1 MKVLKIHD
9 LEIKLKKS
17 FKAKNISIKIKPFE
31 GVLVTVPMLVSF
43 KLAEDFVKTKIK
55 WINKNLNKVQKQE
68 QSYTFFSANN
78 SFKTRSHLINIT
90 STELSKNTVH
100 IENTNVKV
108 LISKK
113 LSISSEENQLYI
125 RNIILEIW
133 RKEAKEYLPKR
144 VKALA
149 IDHDFNYQKLTIK
162 NTKSRWG
169 SCSFDNNINLSLH
182 LMRISNELI
191 DYVILHE
198 LVHTKVKNHSSKFW
212 ETLEK
217 HCPNSKSLD
226 KELKKYSLRIF

>member
-1 MKVLKIHD
+1 MKVLRIQD

-55 WINKNLNKVQKQE
+55 WINKNLSKVQKQE

-78 SFKTRSHLINIT
+78 SFKTRSHLVNIT
-90 STELSKNTVH
+90 STELSKNTVL

-217 HCPNSKSLD
+217 HCPNSKILD

>member
-1 MKVLKIHD
+1 MKVLRIQD

-43 KLAEDFVKTKIK
+43 KIVEDFVKTKIN
-55 WINKNLNKVQKQE
+55 WINKNLDKVQKQE
-68 QSYTFFSANN
+68 QLHTFFSANN
-78 SFKTRSHLINIT
+78 SFKTRSHLVNII

-100 IENTNVKV
+100 IENSNVKV

-113 LSISSEENQLYI
+113 LSISSEENQIYI

-144 VKALA
+144 VEALA

-162 NTKSRWG
+162 NTKTRWG

-217 HCPNSKSLD
+217 HCPNSKILD

>member
-1 MKVLKIHD
+1 MKVLRIQD

-31 GVLVTVPMLVSF
+31 GILVTVPMLVSF

-68 QSYTFFSANN
+68 QSYTFFSANS
-78 SFKTRSHLINIT
+78 SFKTRSHLVNIT

-198 LVHTKVKNHSSKFW
+198 LVHTKVKNHSSKYW

-217 HCPNSKSLD
+217 HCPNSKILD

>member
-1 MKVLKIHD
+1 MKVLRIQD

-68 QSYTFFSANN
+68 QSYTFFSANS
-78 SFKTRSHLINIT
+78 SFKTRSHLVNIT

-149 IDHDFNYQKLTIK
+149 IDNDFNYQKLTIK

-198 LVHTKVKNHSSKFW
+198 LVHTKVKNHSSKF
-212 ETLEK
+212 
-217 HCPNSKSLD
+217 
-226 KELKKYSLRIF
+226 

>member
-78 SFKTRSHLINIT
+78 SFKTRYHLINIT

-113 LSISSEENQLYI
+113 LSVSSEENQLYI

-133 RKEAKEYLPKR
+133 RKEAKEYLPRR

-149 IDHDFNYQKLTIK
+149 IDHNFNYQKLTIK

-217 HCPNSKSLD
+217 HCPNSKILD

>member
-1 MKVLKIHD
+1 MKVLRIQD

-31 GVLVTVPMLVSF
+31 GILVTVPMLVSF

-68 QSYTFFSANN
+68 QSYTFFSANS
-78 SFKTRSHLINIT
+78 SFKTRSHLVNIT

-100 IENTNVKV
+100 MENTNVKV

-217 HCPNSKSLD
+217 HCPNSKILD

>member
-1 MKVLKIHD
+1 MKVLRIQD

-31 GVLVTVPMLVSF
+31 GILVTVPMLVSF

-55 WINKNLNKVQKQE
+55 WINKNLSKVQKQE

-78 SFKTRSHLINIT
+78 SFKTRSHLVNIT

-217 HCPNSKSLD
+217 HCPNSKILD

>member
-43 KLAEDFVKTKIK
+43 KLTEDFVKTKIK

-90 STELSKNTVH
+90 STELSKNTVQ

-113 LSISSEENQLYI
+113 LIISSEENQLYI

-133 RKEAKEYLPKR
+133 RKEAKEYLPRR

-149 IDHDFNYQKLTIK
+149 IDHNFNYQKLTIK

-212 ETLEK
+212 QTLEK
-217 HCPNSKSLD
+217 HCPNSKILD

>member
-113 LSISSEENQLYI
+113 LSISSEENQLYS

-133 RKEAKEYLPKR
+133 RKEAKEYLPRR

-149 IDHDFNYQKLTIK
+149 IDHNFNYQKLTIK

-217 HCPNSKSLD
+217 HCPNSKILD

>member
-90 STELSKNTVH
+90 STELSKNTVQ

-133 RKEAKEYLPKR
+133 RKEAKEYLPRR

-149 IDHDFNYQKLTIK
+149 IDHNFNYQKLTIK

-212 ETLEK
+212 QTLEK
-217 HCPNSKSLD
+217 HCPNSKILD

>member
-1 MKVLKIHD
+1 MKVLRIQD

-78 SFKTRSHLINIT
+78 SFKTRSHLVNIT

-133 RKEAKEYLPKR
+133 KKEAKEYLPKR

-149 IDHDFNYQKLTIK
+149 IDNDFNYQKLTIK

-217 HCPNSKSLD
+217 HCPNSKILD
-226 KELKKYSLRIF
+226 KELKKYTLRIF

>member
-1 MKVLKIHD
+1 MKVLRIQD

-43 KLAEDFVKTKIK
+43 KIAEDFVKTKIN
-55 WINKNLNKVQKQE
+55 WINKNLDKVQKQE
-68 QSYTFFSANN
+68 QLHTFFSANN
-78 SFKTRSHLINIT
+78 SFKTRSHLVNII

-100 IENTNVKV
+100 IENSNVKV

-113 LSISSEENQLYI
+113 LSISSEENQIYI

-144 VKALA
+144 VEALA

-162 NTKSRWG
+162 NTKTRWG

-217 HCPNSKSLD
+217 HCPNSKILD

>member
-1 MKVLKIHD
+1 MKVLRIQD

-31 GVLVTVPMLVSF
+31 GILVTVPMLVSF

-78 SFKTRSHLINIT
+78 SFKTRSHLVNIT

-217 HCPNSKSLD
+217 HCPNSKILD

>member
-217 HCPNSKSLD
+217 HCPNSKILD

>member
-1 MKVLKIHD
+1 MKVLRIQD

-78 SFKTRSHLINIT
+78 SFKTRSHLVNIT

-133 RKEAKEYLPKR
+133 KKEAKEYLPKR

-217 HCPNSKSLD
+217 HCPNSKILD
-226 KELKKYSLRIF
+226 KELKKYTLRIF

>member
-90 STELSKNTVH
+90 STELSKNTVN

-133 RKEAKEYLPKR
+133 RKEAKEYLPRR

-149 IDHDFNYQKLTIK
+149 IDHNFNYQKLTIK

-217 HCPNSKSLD
+217 HCPNSKILD

>member
-1 MKVLKIHD
+1 MKVLRIQD

-31 GVLVTVPMLVSF
+31 GILVTVPMLVSF

-78 SFKTRSHLINIT
+78 SFKTRSHLVNIT

-198 LVHTKVKNHSSKFW
+198 LVHTKVKNHSSKYW

-217 HCPNSKSLD
+217 HCPNSKILD

>member
-1 MKVLKIHD
+1 MKVLRIQD

-31 GVLVTVPMLVSF
+31 GILVTVPMLVSF

-68 QSYTFFSANN
+68 QSYTFFSANS
-78 SFKTRSHLINIT
+78 SFKTRSHLVNIT
-90 STELSKNTVH
+90 TTELSKNTVH

-217 HCPNSKSLD
+217 HCPNSKILD

>member
-1 MKVLKIHD
+1 MKVLRIQD

-17 FKAKNISIKIKPFE
+17 FKAKNVSIKIKPFE

-78 SFKTRSHLINIT
+78 SFKTRSHLLNIT
-90 STELSKNTVH
+90 STELSKNTVL

-162 NTKSRWG
+162 NTKSRG

-217 HCPNSKSLD
+217 HCPNSKILD

>member
-133 RKEAKEYLPKR
+133 RKEAKEYLPRR
-144 VKALA
+144 V
-149 IDHDFNYQKLTIK
+149 DR
-162 NTKSRWG
+162 KS
-169 SCSFDNNINLSLH
+169 
-182 LMRISNELI
+182 
-191 DYVILHE
+191 V
-198 LVHTKVKNHSSKFW
+198 V
-212 ETLEK
+212 
-217 HCPNSKSLD
+217 
-226 KELKKYSLRIF
+226 

>member
-78 SFKTRSHLINIT
+78 SFKTRSHLVNIT

-217 HCPNSKSLD
+217 HCPNSKILD

>member
-1 MKVLKIHD
+1 MKVLRIQD

-68 QSYTFFSANN
+68 QSYTFFSANS
-78 SFKTRSHLINIT
+78 SFKTRSHLVNIT

-217 HCPNSKSLD
+217 HCPNSKILD
-226 KELKKYSLRIF
+226 KELKKYTLRIF

>member
-1 MKVLKIHD
+1 MKVLRIQD

-78 SFKTRSHLINIT
+78 SFKTRSHLVNIT

-149 IDHDFNYQKLTIK
+149 IDNDFNYQKLTIK

-198 LVHTKVKNHSSKFW
+198 LVHTKVKNHSSKF
-212 ETLEK
+212 
-217 HCPNSKSLD
+217 
-226 KELKKYSLRIF
+226 

>member
-1 MKVLKIHD
+1 MKVLRIQD

-78 SFKTRSHLINIT
+78 SFKTRSHLVNIT

-217 HCPNSKSLD
+217 HCPNSKILD

>member
-1 MKVLKIHD
+1 MKVLRIQD

-31 GVLVTVPMLVSF
+31 GILVTVPMLVSF
-43 KLAEDFVKTKIK
+43 KLAEYFVKTKIK

-68 QSYTFFSANN
+68 QSYTFFSANS
-78 SFKTRSHLINIT
+78 SFKTRSHLVNIT

-217 HCPNSKSLD
+217 HCPNSKILD

>member
-1 MKVLKIHD
+1 MKVLRIQN

-68 QSYTFFSANN
+68 QSYTFFSANS
-78 SFKTRSHLINIT
+78 SFKTRSHLVNIT

-149 IDHDFNYQKLTIK
+149 IDYDFNYQKLTIK

-217 HCPNSKSLD
+217 HCPNSKILD

>member
-1 MKVLKIHD
+1 MKVLRIQD

-55 WINKNLNKVQKQE
+55 WINKNLSKVQKQE

-78 SFKTRSHLINIT
+78 SFKTRSHLVNIT

-149 IDHDFNYQKLTIK
+149 IDYDFNYQKLTIK

-217 HCPNSKSLD
+217 HCPNSKILD

>member
-1 MKVLKIHD
+1 MKVLRIQD

-68 QSYTFFSANN
+68 QSYTFFSANS
-78 SFKTRSHLINIT
+78 SFKTRSHLVNIT

-149 IDHDFNYQKLTIK
+149 IDYDFNYQKLTIK

-198 LVHTKVKNHSSKFW
+198 LVHTKVKNHSSKYW

-217 HCPNSKSLD
+217 HCPNSKILD

>member
-133 RKEAKEYLPKR
+133 RKEAKEYLPRR

-149 IDHDFNYQKLTIK
+149 IDHNFNYQKLTIK

-212 ETLEK
+212 QTLEK
-217 HCPNSKSLD
+217 HCPNSKILD

>member
-1 MKVLKIHD
+1 MKVLRIQD

-55 WINKNLNKVQKQE
+55 WINKNLSKVQKQE
-68 QSYTFFSANN
+68 QSYTFFSANS
-78 SFKTRSHLINIT
+78 SFKTRSHLVNIT
-90 STELSKNTVH
+90 TTELSKNTVH

-217 HCPNSKSLD
+217 HCPNSKILD

>member
-1 MKVLKIHD
+1 MKVLRIQD

-31 GVLVTVPMLVSF
+31 GILVTVPMLVSF

-68 QSYTFFSANN
+68 QSYTFFSANS
-78 SFKTRSHLINIT
+78 SFKTRSHLVNIT
-90 STELSKNTVH
+90 TTELSKNTVH

-149 IDHDFNYQKLTIK
+149 IDYDFNYQKLTIK

-217 HCPNSKSLD
+217 HCPNSKILD

>member
-1 MKVLKIHD
+1 MKVLRIQD

-31 GVLVTVPMLVSF
+31 GILVTVPMLVSF

-68 QSYTFFSANN
+68 QSYTFFSANS
-78 SFKTRSHLINIT
+78 SFKTRSHLVNIT

-133 RKEAKEYLPKR
+133 KKEAKEYLPKR

-217 HCPNSKSLD
+217 HCPNSKILD
-226 KELKKYSLRIF
+226 KELKKYTLRIF

>member
-133 RKEAKEYLPKR
+133 RKEAKEYLPRR

-149 IDHDFNYQKLTIK
+149 IDHNFNYQKLTIK

-217 HCPNSKSLD
+217 HCPNSKILD

>member
-1 MKVLKIHD
+1 MKVLRIQD

-68 QSYTFFSANN
+68 QSYTFFSANS
-78 SFKTRSHLINIT
+78 SFKTRSHLVNIT

-133 RKEAKEYLPKR
+133 KKEAKEYLPKR

-149 IDHDFNYQKLTIK
+149 IDNDFNYQKLTIK

-198 LVHTKVKNHSSKFW
+198 LVHTKVKNHSSKYW

-217 HCPNSKSLD
+217 HCPNSKILD

>member
-1 MKVLKIHD
+1 MKVLRIQD

-43 KLAEDFVKTKIK
+43 KIAEDFVKTKII
-55 WINKNLNKVQKQE
+55 WINKNLDKVQKQE
-68 QSYTFFSANN
+68 QLHTFFSANN
-78 SFKTRSHLINIT
+78 SFKTRSHLVNII

-100 IENTNVKV
+100 IENSNVKV

-113 LSISSEENQLYI
+113 LSISSEENQIYI

-144 VKALA
+144 VEALA
-149 IDHDFNYQKLTIK
+149 VDHDFNYQKLTIK
-162 NTKSRWG
+162 NTKTRWG

-217 HCPNSKSLD
+217 HCPNSKILD

>member
-43 KLAEDFVKTKIK
+43 KLAEDFVRTKIK

-113 LSISSEENQLYI
+113 LSVSSEENQLYI

-133 RKEAKEYLPKR
+133 RKEAKEYLPRR

-149 IDHDFNYQKLTIK
+149 IDHNFNYQKLTIK

-212 ETLEK
+212 QTLEK
-217 HCPNSKSLD
+217 HCPNSKILD

>member
-1 MKVLKIHD
+1 MRVIKIKD
-9 LEIKLKKS
+9 SEIKLKKS

-43 KLAEDFVKTKIK
+43 KVAEDFVVTKIK

-68 QSYTFFSANN
+68 QSHTIFSSNN
-78 SFKTRSHLINIT
+78 SFKTRSHLVNIT
-90 STELSKNTVH
+90 CTELSKNTVH

-133 RKEAKEYLPKR
+133 RKEAKEYLPNR

-149 IDHDFNYQKLTIK
+149 IDHNFNYQKLSIK
-162 NTKSRWG
+162 NTKTRWG
-169 SCSFDNNINLSLH
+169 SCSFDNNINLSIH

-212 ETLEK
+212 KTLEK
-217 HCPNSKSLD
+217 HCPNSKILD